1 VSPAIEAPL
10 SYFWQIGSVAVI
22 INRIYEWH
30 IRDVTKKSPPTPEDP
45 VKEEARDLA
54 WILRQDAED
63 AWRERAVR
71 FKGSLPLPEDS
82 YCRRV
87 YAELNKRLE
96 QIRKGNEYVEMIS
109 SRVVRLERKFIRTSE
124 VSGKPSAECAE
135 LMMEPLH
142 KQMTEELL
150 NGISLSAL
158 LSSKDHSSSDWH
170 KPWAPSR

>member
-1 VSPAIEAPL
+1 
-10 SYFWQIGSVAVI
+10 
-22 INRIYEWH
+22 
-30 IRDVTKKSPPTPEDP
+30 
-45 VKEEARDLA
+45 
-54 WILRQDAED
+54 
-63 AWRERAVR
+63 
-71 FKGSLPLPEDS
+71 
-82 YCRRV
+82 
-87 YAELNKRLE
+87 
-96 QIRKGNEYVEMIS
+96 MIS

-124 VSGKPSAECAE
+124 VSGKTPAECAE